1 MERHRQLIMRGSIAG
16 GLFCLLLG
24 LLLLGGCAASR
35 SEIAGKFTGP
45 ADRNWG
51 ADRVS
56 VFFLFR
62 HMAQQHG
69 YDSIPKLQVQGVKDF
84 DNLFRDSLGEIGNIS
99 RYDTFME
106 SPNDVNVPKR
116 RQEREAFRA
125 SHDYTV
131 EVTFFEESF
140 FKQQCLSTTISI
152 LTLTLFPMPY
162 SWDYTI
168 TARLMDRSGK
178 ELRTYERKAT
188 LDNWVE
194 LFLMFAYPYYPLEGK
209 REEIYAESL
218 HDIFRQIEAE
228 KILKKI

>member
-1 MERHRQLIMRGSIAG
+1 MNRLTRLNMQRSMVRGLSFLVLA
-16 GLFCLLLG
+16 
-24 LLLLGGCAASR
+24 LLLGGCAASR
-35 SEIAGKFTGP
+35 SEIAGKFAGP
-45 ADRNWG
+45 AEKNLS
-51 ADRVS
+51 ADKVS
-56 VFFLFR
+56 AFFLFR

-69 YDSIPKLQVQGVKDF
+69 YDSIPKLQAQGVKDF
-84 DNLFRDSLGEIGNIS
+84 DNLFRDALGEIGNLS
-99 RYDTFME
+99 RYDTFVE

-116 RQEREAFRA
+116 RQELESFRT
-125 SHDYTV
+125 SHDYTL

-152 LTLTLFPMPY
+152 LTLTIIPMPY

-168 TARLMDRSGK
+168 TARLADKSGK
-178 ELRTYERKAT
+178 LLRTYERKAT

-209 REEIYAESL
+209 REEIYAQSL